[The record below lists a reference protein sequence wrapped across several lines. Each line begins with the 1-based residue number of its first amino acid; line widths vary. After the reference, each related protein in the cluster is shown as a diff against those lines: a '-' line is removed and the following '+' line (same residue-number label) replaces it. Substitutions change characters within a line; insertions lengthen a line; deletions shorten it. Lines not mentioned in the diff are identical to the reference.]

1 MVKGGMARPRTTA
14 NALVTL
20 AVLGAALLACK
31 KKVPPH
37 WEPLVP
43 TKGLTKVI
51 DLEGDPA
58 LGTVPGAMVWYEQSD
73 VTVQEIR
80 TDFLSRAK
88 AQGYEQISEC
98 ADKPDKPGDGFIKA
112 PRTYLGFSLLPLA
125 KSWDVRLQRSSTLV
139 SITLPQ
145 NRKCNWLPTAAKYC
159 GGDVPSGRTCL
170 LQQ

>member
-1 MVKGGMARPRTTA
+1 MTPRSSV
-14 NALVTL
+14 NAFVGL

-51 DLEGDPA
+51 ELEGDPA
-58 LGTVPGAMVWYEQSD
+58 LGSPPAAVLWYERSE

-80 TDFLSRAK
+80 TDFLGRAR

-98 ADKPDKPGDGFIKA
+98 ADKPNEPHDGFMKA
-112 PRTYLGFSLLPLA
+112 PRTYLGFSLLHLPE
-125 KSWDVRLQRSSTLV
+125 SWGVRIPRSANFE
-139 SITLPQ
+139 SIPLPQ
-145 NRKCNWLPTAAKYC
+145 DRKCNWLPAAAKYC
-159 GGDVPSGRTCL
+159 GGNMPTGQSCL
-170 LQQ
+170 IPR